1 MATENTARAF
11 WVRAP
16 GEGELR
22 EAALPALGRDEV
34 RVRTRFSAVSRG
46 TETLVFRGE
55 VPESLHAE
63 MRAPF
68 QEGAFPAPVK
78 YGYINVG
85 TVEAVG
91 ADADPALLGRNV
103 FCLYPHQDAYQVP
116 AKSVRVL
123 PDALPAGRAVLAAN
137 LETAVNGVWDAE
149 VSLGDRVL
157 VVGAGVVGLL
167 AAWLCARMPGTEV
180 IVVDPNE
187 ARASQAQQLG
197 AVWHPDVSAASA
209 GSASAGRPFDVAI
222 HASGN
227 PAGLAAALPALG
239 DEATLVELSWYGTRS
254 VQLALGEHFH
264 PRRLRLISSQ
274 VGQLP
279 PSKRPRWSY
288 DRRFETVARLLEDAA
303 LDALITDE
311 SPFERLPQVMAELAT
326 PGAALHTLCHR
337 ITYP

>member
-22 EAALPALGRDEV
+22 EAVLPALGRDEV

-46 TETLVFRGE
+46 TETLVFRAE
-55 VPESLHAE
+55 VPPSLHAE

-85 TVEAVG
+85 TVEALG
-91 ADADPALLGRNV
+91 TDTDPALLGRHV
-103 FCLYPHQDAYQVP
+103 FTLYPHQDVYQVP
-116 AKSVRVL
+116 ATSVRVL

-149 VSLGDRVL
+149 VSVGDRVL

-167 AAWLCARMPGTEV
+167 VAWLCARMPGTEIV
-180 IVVDPNE
+180 VVDPNE
-187 ARASQAQQLG
+187 ARARQAEQLG
-197 AVWHPDVSAASA
+197 AVWHPDVSAA
-209 GSASAGRPFDVAI
+209 ASGGAFDVAI

-254 VQLALGEHFH
+254 VPLALGEHFH
-264 PRRLRLISSQ
+264 PRRLRLVSSQ

-279 PSKRPRWSY
+279 PAKRPRWGY
-288 DRRFETVARLLEDAA
+288 DRRFETVARLLEDPA

-311 SPFERLPQVMAELAT
+311 SPFERLPEVMAELAT
-326 PGAALHTLCHR
+326 PGAAPHTLCHR